1 MKEIKKRFTAGLAVM
16 ALTASLSA
24 GCSRIDTMSDVS
36 DASSS
41 SLNKK
46 AGVSY
51 SAKEITGTAANE
63 DSLESTA
70 KELYKK
76 AVEMYFGMLFNGSYY
91 KTGSEEIQPQ
101 FMNVTDIRVTCIDDI
116 KTELRTVF
124 SESLAAQY
132 DSMIDSNYKEAN
144 GKVYQLNKGK
154 GGNVSLKD
162 WDIEK
167 VSADDTEAVFNVTAH
182 YLYGDVIHP
191 LRLVYEN
198 NSWKISEY
206 SDPNC
211 EPHTE
216 ATQQVSSEQI
226 SESVETIAEELYDS
240 AVNMYF
246 GMLFNGSYYKTGSEE
261 FQPQFMNVTDIRVT
275 CIDDIKAELRT
286 VFSESLASQY
296 DSMIDSNYKE
306 ANGKVYQL
314 NKGKGGNVS
323 LKGWDIEKVSA
334 DDKEAVFNVTAHYI
348 YGNVIHPLRMV
359 YENDSWKISEY
370 SDPNTE
376 PAPTSEVTK
385 TVENGT
391 PESAATNVSTEYLNS
406 FAKDMY
412 MNARNLYFGI
422 IVNGSYFEE
431 NGDTIQDEYGIT
443 LHQISDSR
451 VSGIEDIK
459 NLVCEVFTET
469 LTAEYESSI
478 DLIYMESDGLL
489 YQKHMGKGDVFS
501 AEDIELEA
509 ISANENYAVF
519 NVKKYQP
526 NTQRTGNY
534 TEERFAITKESG
546 SWKICE
552 FSYY

>member
-1 MKEIKKRFTAGLAVM
+1 MTTTNQLWKIFISEFVLISSRITIYVTSHGIIFAAIKARNRGGHNIDKKRSERKSFMKEIKKRFTAGLAVM

-124 SESLAAQY
+124 SESLAA
-132 DSMIDSNYKEAN
+132 
-144 GKVYQLNKGK
+144 
-154 GGNVSLKD
+154 
-162 WDIEK
+162 
-167 VSADDTEAVFNVTAH
+167 
-182 YLYGDVIHP
+182 
-191 LRLVYEN
+191 
-198 NSWKISEY
+198 
-206 SDPNC
+206 
-211 EPHTE
+211 
-216 ATQQVSSEQI
+216 
-226 SESVETIAEELYDS
+226 
-240 AVNMYF
+240 
-246 GMLFNGSYYKTGSEE
+246 
-261 FQPQFMNVTDIRVT
+261 
-275 CIDDIKAELRT
+275 
-286 VFSESLASQY
+286 QY